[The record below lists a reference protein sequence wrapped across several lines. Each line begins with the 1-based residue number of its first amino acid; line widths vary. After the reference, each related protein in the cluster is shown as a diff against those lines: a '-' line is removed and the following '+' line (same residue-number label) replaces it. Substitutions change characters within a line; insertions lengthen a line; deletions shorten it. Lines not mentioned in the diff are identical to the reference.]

1 MGKQGMAARRRQWGA
16 GLLMNYLTQRRRGA
30 EEYKR
35 KEKKEKRRKEDGSSY
50 FFPSSLFPLPSAPP
64 RAPREAFFVLF
75 LLLSTVLYA
84 QQPRVLVQAAPDNPV
99 EGSTLTLTLFTDH
112 DNPDEVNVLAPP
124 FTDGILLDFMLKG
137 PRAVNGDFERWTA
150 IEFRFTLTGYGTVT
164 FEPFTI
170 ITPRGRTQT
179 DTFSVN
185 VEKAPGGGAG
195 GAGNGETT
203 LFRLSWE
210 NAPANLKIGETA
222 IIALRVN
229 NWKNTAVLPASGL
242 FLPPVPMGHIIE
254 SIPLSEKEKS
264 GGIAIKL
271 RIIPLQAGVLTVINR
286 RLTIGNAIY
295 EVPALRIPV
304 RAARTEPQ

>member
-1 MGKQGMAARRRQWGA
+1 MRDK
-16 GLLMNYLTQRRRGA
+16 
-30 EEYKR
+30 
-35 KEKKEKRRKEDGSSY
+35 
-50 FFPSSLFPLPSAPP
+50 LP
-64 RAPREAFFVLF
+64 RCLF
-75 LLLSTVLYA
+75 LIPHSSFLIFSLLSTVLYA

-99 EGSTLTLTLFTDH
+99 EGSTLTLTLFADH
-112 DNPDEVNVLAPP
+112 GNPDEVNVLAPP

-150 IEFRFTLTGYGTVT
+150 IEFRFTLTGHGTVT

-179 DTFSVN
+179 ETFSVI
-185 VEKAPGGGAG
+185 VEKAPGG

-210 NAPANLKIGETA
+210 NVPANLKIGETS

-229 NWKNTAVLPASGL
+229 NWKNTVVLPASGL

-254 SIPLSEKEKS
+254 SIPLSENEKS

-271 RIIPLQAGVLTVINR
+271 RIIPLQNGVLTIANR